1 VGTTPSV
8 QDYLK
13 TIYALRTQ
21 GEAGVNARLAERLGV
36 SAPSVS
42 AMMKRL
48 ESGGLVEHLASGEF
62 ALTESGEAEALRIV
76 RRHRLIETFLHR
88 WLDMPWDEVH
98 DEAEVL
104 EHAVSAR
111 LEDRIAEVLG
121 HPTHDPHG
129 DPIPPKDGPH
139 QERWPAPLKSMPEG
153 AVVVVERVSDR
164 DPEVLRYLAQLGIRP
179 GSILVVERHSPF
191 GGPLW
196 VRVGKAHHA
205 LGDVLVASIFGSI
218 REDGAT
224 GQPIEDGVS
233 DVEDR
238 HAVAASGATTRPL
251 PIERVVGSQ
260 AVARPRRRGKPRS
273 ASTSRAAAPAAEA
286 RP

>member
-1 VGTTPSV
+1 MQTTQSV

-13 TIYALRTQ
+13 TVYAMQTQ
-21 GEAGVNARLAERLGV
+21 GAAGVNARLAERLGV

-48 ESGGLVEHLASGEF
+48 ESGGLVEHLASGKL
-62 ALTESGEAEALRIV
+62 ALTKSGEAEALRIV

-88 WLDMPWDEVH
+88 CLGVPWDELH

-104 EHAVSAR
+104 EHSVSAR
-111 LEDRIAEVLG
+111 LEDRIDEVLG

-139 QERWPAPLKSMPEG
+139 RERWPTPLQFMPEG

-164 DPEVLRYLAQLGIRP
+164 DPEVLRYLARLGIRP
-179 GSILVVERHSPF
+179 GSVVVVEQRSPF

-196 VRVGKAHHA
+196 VRVGETRHA
-205 LGDVLVASIFGSI
+205 LGDVLVASIFGSM
-218 REDGAT
+218 RKDPAPDRPMADGLRAT
-224 GQPIEDGVS
+224 NSP
-233 DVEDR
+233 
-238 HAVAASGATTRPL
+238 
-251 PIERVVGSQ
+251 
-260 AVARPRRRGKPRS
+260 
-273 ASTSRAAAPAAEA
+273 AAAPRAEV
-286 RP
+286 RR